1 MTEVTAVPDERKYR
15 LAMEIA
21 RFEMRLMIL
30 ERCASIESR
39 SLAETY
45 QGMIRQRRQRLVC
58 R

>member
-1 MTEVTAVPDERKYR
+1 MTEVAVVPEERKYR
-15 LAMEIA
+15 LALEIA

-30 ERCASIESR
+30 ERCPSIESR
-39 SLAETY
+39 ALVETY